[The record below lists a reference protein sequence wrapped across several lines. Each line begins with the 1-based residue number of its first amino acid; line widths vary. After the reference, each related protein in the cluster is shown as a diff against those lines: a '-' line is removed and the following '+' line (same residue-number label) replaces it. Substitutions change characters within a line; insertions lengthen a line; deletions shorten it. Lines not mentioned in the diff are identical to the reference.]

1 MRQFYD
7 AKFLMRMV
15 RKKTPVRSQPCK
27 PKAMPAAAHDWEWE
41 TGNNLR
47 EQRGL
52 TVVILV
58 VIIILAIGKSRIA
71 SVEVAGICVAAG
83 IVVAYVGGAV
93 HIVWLLG
100 VDGSGAK
107 GITRVCGSTR
117 VVVDGLWCAWAAR
130 GAVRHYSLNR
140 VDRGRL
146 GDRKS
151 RRQCWRV
158 YEGTGKDEEAMRE
171 RERKGEYGVC

>member
-1 MRQFYD
+1 
-7 AKFLMRMV
+7 
-15 RKKTPVRSQPCK
+15 
-27 PKAMPAAAHDWEWE
+27 MPAAAHDWEWE
-41 TGNNLR
+41 TRNNFS
-47 EQRGL
+47 EKRGL

-58 VIIILAIGKSRIA
+58 VIVILTVSKGGIA
-71 SVEVAGICVAAG
+71 SVEVAGISVAAG

-93 HIVWLLG
+93 DIIWLLG

-107 GITRVCGSTR
+107 GITRVCSSTR

-146 GDRKS
+146 KDRKS

-171 RERKGEYGVC
+171 RERGKENMECADAESVAWAWACEGRGCRLNAASVTN